1 MTSETDNKDFGDK
14 HHADMEKAVA
24 PEDSQKTVSSDP
36 AQSPEK
42 PDAGDDLADLNLA
55 DLLDD
60 DAADG
65 ATGEDAGDENAGDE
79 NALKD
84 QLLRLMADSENLRKR
99 SERDISAAKKYG
111 ALGLARD
118 LLGSIDNLETAISHM
133 PENKD
138 DMDETLKNILVG
150 VEMSARELASVLERH
165 HIKKVTPEQEK
176 FDYNIHQAMFEV
188 PTDEVEPGMVVQVV
202 QSGYMLH
209 DRLLRPAMVG
219 VSKAAL
225 PSAAEKT
232 DTEKTDTDS

>member
-24 PEDSQKTVSSDP
+24 PDDSQKIVSSDP

-65 ATGEDAGDENAGDE
+65 ATGEDAGDE

-232 DTEKTDTDS
+232 DTDS

>member
-42 PDAGDDLADLNLA
+42 PNAGDDLADLNLA

-65 ATGEDAGDENAGDE
+65 ATGEDAGDE

-232 DTEKTDTDS
+232 DTDS

>member
-65 ATGEDAGDENAGDE
+65 VTGEDAGDE

-232 DTEKTDTDS
+232 DTDS

>member
-1 MTSETDNKDFGDK
+1 MTSETDNKDAKDQDIGDNNPK
-14 HHADMEKAVA
+14 DKEQEATS
-24 PEDSQKTVSSDP
+24 EDIQQSASSE
-36 AQSPEK
+36 QL
-42 PDAGDDLADLNLA
+42 DAEDKIADLNLA
-55 DLLDD
+55 DIID
-60 DAADG
+60 DADNIDDKGGENADD
-65 ATGEDAGDENAGDE
+65 EDAA
-79 NALKD
+79 ALKD

-99 SERDISAAKKYG
+99 SERDVSAAKKYG

-138 DMDETLKNILVG
+138 DMDETLKNILIG

-165 HIKKVTPEQEK
+165 HIKKVTPEKEK

-209 DRLLRPAMVG
+209 DRLLRAAKVG

-225 PSAAEKT
+225 PSEPEKT
-232 DTEKTDTDS
+232 DG

>member
-14 HHADMEKAVA
+14 HHADMEKAAA

-36 AQSPEK
+36 AESLEK

-60 DAADG
+60 DPADG
-65 ATGEDAGDENAGDE
+65 ATGEDAGDE

-232 DTEKTDTDS
+232 DTDS

>member
-1 MTSETDNKDFGDK
+1 MTSETDNKDAKDQDIGDNNPK
-14 HHADMEKAVA
+14 DKEQEATS
-24 PEDSQKTVSSDP
+24 EDIQQSASSE
-36 AQSPEK
+36 QL
-42 PDAGDDLADLNLA
+42 DAEDKIADLNLA
-55 DLLDD
+55 DIID
-60 DAADG
+60 DADNIDDKGVENADD
-65 ATGEDAGDENAGDE
+65 EDAA
-79 NALKD
+79 ALKD

-99 SERDISAAKKYG
+99 SERDVSAAKKYG

-138 DMDETLKNILVG
+138 DMDETLKNILIG

-165 HIKKVTPEQEK
+165 HIKKVTPEKEK

-225 PSAAEKT
+225 PSEPEKT
-232 DTEKTDTDS
+232 DG

>member
-14 HHADMEKAVA
+14 HHADMEKAAA

-36 AQSPEK
+36 AESLEK

-65 ATGEDAGDENAGDE
+65 ATDEDAGDE

-232 DTEKTDTDS
+232 DIDS

>member
-42 PDAGDDLADLNLA
+42 PDAGDDLADLNLP
-55 DLLDD
+55 DLLDGDAADEDTGD
-60 DAADG
+60 DAA
-65 ATGEDAGDENAGDE
+65 DE

-99 SERDISAAKKYG
+99 SERDVSAAKKYG

-188 PTDEVEPGMVVQVV
+188 ATDEVEPGMVVQVV

-232 DTEKTDTDS
+232 DTDS

>member
-14 HHADMEKAVA
+14 HHADMEKAAA

-65 ATGEDAGDENAGDE
+65 ATVEDAGDE

-232 DTEKTDTDS
+232 DTDS

>member
-1 MTSETDNKDFGDK
+1 MTSETDNKDIGDK
-14 HHADMEKAVA
+14 NHEDMEKAA
-24 PEDSQKTVSSDP
+24 ATDDSQQTLSSDP
-36 AQSPEK
+36 TQSPEK
-42 PDAGDDLADLNLA
+42 PDAGDNLADLNLA
-55 DLLDD
+55 DLLGDNGEN
-60 DAADG
+60 AADD
-65 ATGEDAGDENAGDE
+65 ATGEGAVG
-79 NALKD
+79 LKD

-225 PSAAEKT
+225 PSAS
-232 DTEKTDTDS
+232 EKTDTDS

>member
-1 MTSETDNKDFGDK
+1 MTSETDNKDIGDK
-14 HHADMEKAVA
+14 NHEDMEKAA
-24 PEDSQKTVSSDP
+24 ATDDSQQTLSSDP
-36 AQSPEK
+36 TQSPEK
-42 PDAGDDLADLNLA
+42 PDAGDNLADLNLA
-55 DLLDD
+55 DLLGDNGEN
-60 DAADG
+60 AADD
-65 ATGEDAGDENAGDE
+65 ATGEGAVG
-79 NALKD
+79 LKD

-232 DTEKTDTDS
+232 DTDS

>member
-1 MTSETDNKDFGDK
+1 MTSETDNKDAKDQDIGDNNLK
-14 HHADMEKAVA
+14 DKEQEAIS
-24 PEDSQKTVSSDP
+24 EDIQQSASSE
-36 AQSPEK
+36 QL
-42 PDAGDDLADLNLA
+42 DAEDKIADLNLA
-55 DLLDD
+55 HIID
-60 DAADG
+60 DADNIDDEGGENADD
-65 ATGEDAGDENAGDE
+65 EDAA
-79 NALKD
+79 ALKD

-99 SERDISAAKKYG
+99 SERDVSAAKKYG

-138 DMDETLKNILVG
+138 DMDETLKNILIG

-165 HIKKVTPEQEK
+165 HIKKVTPEKEK

-225 PSAAEKT
+225 PSEPEKT
-232 DTEKTDTDS
+232 DG

>member
-1 MTSETDNKDFGDK
+1 MTSETDNKDIGDK
-14 HHADMEKAVA
+14 HHADMEKAAA

-36 AQSPEK
+36 AESLEK

-65 ATGEDAGDENAGDE
+65 ATDEDAGDE

-232 DTEKTDTDS
+232 DTDS

>member
-14 HHADMEKAVA
+14 HHADMEKAAA

-36 AQSPEK
+36 AESLEK

-55 DLLDD
+55 DLLDGDAADEATGD
-60 DAADG
+60 DAA
-65 ATGEDAGDENAGDE
+65 DE

-99 SERDISAAKKYG
+99 SERDVSAAKKYG

-232 DTEKTDTDS
+232 DTDS

>member
-1 MTSETDNKDFGDK
+1 MTSETDNKDIGDK
-14 HHADMEKAVA
+14 NHEDIEKATA
-24 PEDSQKTVSSDP
+24 TEDGLQTVSSDS

-42 PDAGDDLADLNLA
+42 PDAGDNLADLNLA

-60 DAADG
+60 DG
-65 ATGEDAGDENAGDE
+65 KDAGDESTVEDAAG
-79 NALKD
+79 LKD

-118 LLGSIDNLETAISHM
+118 LLGSIDNLETAISHI

-219 VSKAAL
+219 VSKATL

-232 DTEKTDTDS
+232 NTDN

>member
-1 MTSETDNKDFGDK
+1 MTSETDNKDAKDQDIGDNNLK
-14 HHADMEKAVA
+14 DKEQEAIS
-24 PEDSQKTVSSDP
+24 EDIQQSASSQ
-36 AQSPEK
+36 QL
-42 PDAGDDLADLNLA
+42 DAEDKIADLNLA
-55 DLLDD
+55 DIIEGADNIDD
-60 DAADG
+60 KRGENVDDEDAA
-65 ATGEDAGDENAGDE
+65 
-79 NALKD
+79 ALKD

-99 SERDISAAKKYG
+99 SERDVSAAKKYG

-138 DMDETLKNILVG
+138 DMDETLKNILIG

-165 HIKKVTPEQEK
+165 HIKKVTPEKEK

-225 PSAAEKT
+225 PSEPEKT
-232 DTEKTDTDS
+232 DG

>member
-1 MTSETDNKDFGDK
+1 MTSETDNKDAKDQDIGDNNPK
-14 HHADMEKAVA
+14 DKEQEAAS
-24 PEDSQKTVSSDP
+24 EDIQQSASSE
-36 AQSPEK
+36 QL
-42 PDAGDDLADLNLA
+42 DAEDKIADLNLA
-55 DLLDD
+55 DIID
-60 DAADG
+60 DADNIDDKGGENAAD
-65 ATGEDAGDENAGDE
+65 EDAAE
-79 NALKD
+79 LKD

-99 SERDISAAKKYG
+99 SERDVSAAKKYG

-138 DMDETLKNILVG
+138 DMDETLKNILIG

-165 HIKKVTPEQEK
+165 HIKKVTPEKEK

-225 PSAAEKT
+225 PSEPEKT
-232 DTEKTDTDS
+232 DG

>member
-24 PEDSQKTVSSDP
+24 PEDIQKTVSSDP

-65 ATGEDAGDENAGDE
+65 ATDEDAGDE

-232 DTEKTDTDS
+232 DTDS